1 MEQSQKFDGKPETLE
16 KFISEHLARGSQPPK
31 DWETQ
36 REKGKYNDYNLNS
49 LNRQF
54 QKKPLLDLNLE
65 NDMLPAST
73 TNKNKRLSGENVTSS
88 SYSSKK
94 PKLDLKIFDL
104 FRTLVTMFPDTSTEY
119 LKEQAEKLS
128 NKPEDLDNFISEHLS
143 RNSQPPQNWQPKKE
157 AKVDE
162 DNIHAPAH
170 KIQLNDSNL
179 ENIEDI
185 GMSNFLVQN
194 FTTRWCMIANQ
205 LIVYFFQPQ
214 WLPLKCH

>member
-73 TNKNKRLSGENVTSS
+73 ANKNKRLSGENVTSS
-88 SYSSKK
+88 SYSSK
-94 PKLDLKIFDL
+94 
-104 FRTLVTMFPDTSTEY
+104 
-119 LKEQAEKLS
+119 
-128 NKPEDLDNFISEHLS
+128 
-143 RNSQPPQNWQPKKE
+143 
-157 AKVDE
+157 
-162 DNIHAPAH
+162 
-170 KIQLNDSNL
+170 
-179 ENIEDI
+179 
-185 GMSNFLVQN
+185 
-194 FTTRWCMIANQ
+194 
-205 LIVYFFQPQ
+205 
-214 WLPLKCH
+214 

>member
-36 REKGKYNDYNLNS
+36 REKGKHNDYNLNS

-73 TNKNKRLSGENVTSS
+73 ANKNKRLSGENVTSS

-94 PKLDLKIFDL
+94 PKLDVEIFDL

-179 ENIEDI
+179 ENIEDV
-185 GMSNFLVQN
+185 GKSNFLVHN
-194 FTTRWCMIANQ
+194 FTTRWRIIANQ
-205 LIVYFFQPQ
+205 LIEYFFQP
-214 WLPLKCH
+214 